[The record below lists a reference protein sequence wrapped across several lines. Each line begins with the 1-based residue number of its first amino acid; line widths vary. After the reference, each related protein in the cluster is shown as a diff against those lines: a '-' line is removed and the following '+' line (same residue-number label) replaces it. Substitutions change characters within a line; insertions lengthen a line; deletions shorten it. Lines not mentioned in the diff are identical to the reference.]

1 MSEKEFV
8 HLHVHTDY
16 SLLEACTQIK
26 PLASK
31 LQELKMPA
39 CAITDY
45 GNMYGVVSFYNELKN
60 HGIKPIIGYEAYLTF
75 GKISEKDIPVEPGE
89 KPYYPLV
96 LLAENEDGYR
106 NLVYLASK
114 AFTDGFYIKPRI
126 SIEMLAERKKGL
138 IALSGG
144 KEGYLA
150 HYLLNNDKKKA
161 IKATELLKDIF
172 GSEHFYLELQDHQ
185 TEWEKDLVRKILKI
199 ASELS
204 LSVVATNDVH
214 YLTEQDWK
222 AFEITRCIGE
232 GTVFTPNVRA
242 LETNQYYLKSSEEM
256 WRLFSSIPEALLNT
270 LKIAEM
276 CNLKLPSQLQ
286 LPVYHVPEGFTPDTY
301 LEHIA
306 WQGLE
311 KRKKKMQTS
320 PKPPKHP
327 LEDYEQRLHKELEII
342 KKMGFSSY
350 FLIVWDFV
358 KYAKDKGI
366 PVGPG
371 RGSAAGS
378 LVAYCLEITDVDP
391 LEYDLLFERFL
402 NPERISMPD
411 IDIDFCVRG
420 REDLINYVAQKYGK
434 DHVCQ
439 IITFG
444 TMASRAVIKDVGR
457 ALGLPLS
464 QVEKISKLIPPPF
477 RGRNIKIE
485 EALQKVPE
493 LKQITESDPQ
503 IAELIDIAKR
513 LEGSAR
519 HASIHAA
526 GVVISPV
533 ALYEIIPITTSS
545 NKTSGKELVSQYA
558 MTDLE
563 KVGMLKMDF
572 LALTTLTII
581 SDCLKLIKEKKGI
594 TLNWEEVPLDDPATM
609 QIFAEGK
616 TEAVFQFESEGM
628 KEICRRLKP
637 RNIEDL
643 AALNALYR
651 PGPLDGGMV
660 DDFIERHHGK
670 KKVTYIL
677 PEMKGILSNTHGIIV
692 YQEQIMMLAQKLAG
706 YTLGEADMMRR
717 AMGKKKKEEM
727 QMHEERFITRA
738 VERGIPQEKAS
749 QIFHLMQQFA
759 DYGFNKSHSV
769 AYAYLAFQTAYLK
782 AHFPAFFYAAVL
794 SNETQD
800 TNKIYKYS
808 VELKQAGLQLLPP
821 DINESDGDFTPLE
834 NAVRFGL
841 NAIKGL
847 GEGSVKSILSA
858 RQSGGRFKSLVD
870 LMLRVKDL
878 NRRGVE
884 SLISAG
890 ALDSLQPEGEPRKKR
905 AILYACLEDAM
916 RFAQRKKTENQSLL
930 FVNDISAQEF
940 VPPDAEEWSLEK
952 LAKEEKNALG
962 FYLSTHPL
970 ENYSQEIQKLN
981 LPEIASLYEIKT
993 PKSIS
998 VAGVVTSSQV
1008 KYSKKG
1014 NRFCIFKIEDKS
1026 ASIRC
1031 TAWSE
1036 TYSAYRDCFQ
1046 EDEIIVVT
1054 GKLEPNEG
1062 GEPTIIVEKAE
1073 NLKTTV
1079 LSKAKLLVVT
1089 VDSSQVEENFL
1100 EKLATLF
1107 KQSLKN
1113 GSKTETITNPSVSKK
1128 TCPVVIRIRFAEQEI
1143 FADFDVPFSVRP
1155 STELE
1160 KALKNMHCTFEWK

>member
-1 MSEKEFV
+1 MTEGKFV

-26 PLASK
+26 PLALQLQK
-31 LQELKMPA
+31 LQMPA

-45 GNMYGVVSFYNELKN
+45 GNMYGVVSFYSEMKS

-75 GKISEKDIPVEPGE
+75 GQIDKKSSLVEPGE
-89 KPYYPLV
+89 KPFYSLV
-96 LLAENEDGYR
+96 LLAKDEIGYR

-126 SIEMLAERKKGL
+126 SLEMLTERKEGL

-144 KEGYLA
+144 REGYLV
-150 HYLLNNDKKKA
+150 HYLSQGNKKKA
-161 IKATELLKDIF
+161 TQTTALLKDIF
-172 GSEHFYLELQDHQ
+172 GGEHFYLELQDHNTQ
-185 TEWEKDLVRKILKI
+185 WEKDIIREILEI
-199 ASELS
+199 ASDVG

-214 YLTEQDWK
+214 YLTQQDWK
-222 AFEITRCIGE
+222 AFEIARCIGE
-232 GTVFTPNVRA
+232 GTTFNVNRRV
-242 LETNQYYLKSSEEM
+242 LETDQYYLKSAEEM
-256 WRLFSSIPEALLNT
+256 WALFGSIPEALLNT
-270 LKIAEM
+270 LKIADM
-276 CNLKLPSQLQ
+276 CNLELPHRLQ
-286 LPVYHVPEGFTPDTY
+286 LPVYPVPEGFTPDSY
-301 LEHIA
+301 LEKIT
-306 WQGLE
+306 WQGFE
-311 KRKKKMQTS
+311 ERKKKLIG
-320 PKPPKHP
+320 KPLKHSI
-327 LEDYEQRLHKELEII
+327 EEYEQRLRRELEII
-342 KKMGFSSY
+342 KSMGFSSY

-378 LVAYCLEITDVDP
+378 LVAYALGITDVDP

-402 NPERISMPD
+402 NPERITMPD

-420 REDLINYVAQKYGK
+420 REDLFDYASRKYGK

-444 TMASRAVIKDVGR
+444 SMASRAVIRDVGR
-457 ALGLPLS
+457 ALGIPLV
-464 QVEKISKLIPPPF
+464 QVERISKLIPPPV

-485 EALQKVPE
+485 EALQMVPE
-493 LKQITESDPQ
+493 LRQAVETDAKT
-503 IAELIDIAKR
+503 AELIDIAKR
-513 LEGSAR
+513 LEGAAR
-519 HASIHAA
+519 HASTHAA
-526 GVVISPV
+526 GIVISPV
-533 ALYEIIPITTSS
+533 ALHEIIPIATSPG
-545 NKTSGKELVSQYA
+545 KTGAKELVSQYA

-581 SDCLKLIKEKKGI
+581 SDCLRLIKEKKGI
-594 TLNWEEVPLDDPATM
+594 VIDWEKVPLDDPETM
-609 QIFAEGK
+609 KIFSEGK

-628 KEICRRLKP
+628 KEICRKLKP
-637 RNIEDL
+637 KNIEDL

-670 KKVTYIL
+670 KKVSYIL
-677 PEMKGILSNTHGIIV
+677 PEMREILANTYGIIV

-706 YTLGEADMMRR
+706 YTLGQADMMRR

-727 QMHEERFITRA
+727 KMHEEKFIKGATR
-738 VERGIPQEKAS
+738 RGIPKEKAS
-749 QIFHLMQQFA
+749 QIFYLMQQFA

-847 GEGSVKSILSA
+847 GEGRVKAILAA
-858 RQSGGRFKSLVD
+858 RKSGGRFKSLID
-870 LMLRVKDL
+870 LLLRVKDL
-878 NRRGVE
+878 NRRAIE

-890 ALDSLQPEGEPRKKR
+890 ALDSLYPEFESRRKR
-905 AILYACLEDAM
+905 AMLHACLEDAM
-916 RFAQRKKTENQSLL
+916 SLAQKNKFENQNFL
-930 FVNDISAQEF
+930 FANDPSIQEF
-940 VPPDAEEWSLEK
+940 TLPDAEQWSIER
-952 LAKEEKNALG
+952 LAKEEKQALG

-970 ENYSQEIQKLN
+970 ENYSQEIKRLN
-981 LPEIASLYEIKT
+981 LPEIVSLYDIKT
-993 PKSIS
+993 PKS
-998 VAGVVTSSQV
+998 VTVVGVVTSSQV

-1026 ASIRC
+1026 ASIKC
-1031 TAWSE
+1031 TAWSD
-1036 TYSAYRDCFQ
+1036 TLSAYRDCFQ

-1054 GKLEPNEG
+1054 GRLEPNEAG

-1073 NLKTTV
+1073 TLKSSV
-1079 LSKAKLLVVT
+1079 LSRAQFLLVVLE
-1089 VDSSQVEENFL
+1089 SNQVEESFL
-1100 EKLATLF
+1100 EKLSALF
-1107 KQSLKN
+1107 KQSLN
-1113 GSKTETITNPSVSKK
+1113 SSGAPQNAK
-1128 TCPVVIRIRFAEQEI
+1128 TCPVVVRIRFSKEKV

-1155 STELE
+1155 SIDLE
-1160 KALKNMHCTFEWK
+1160 KKLKEMNCSFEWK

>member
-1 MSEKEFV
+1 MR
-8 HLHVHTDY
+8 
-16 SLLEACTQIK
+16 
-26 PLASK
+26 
-31 LQELKMPA
+31 A

-45 GNMYGVVSFYNELKN
+45 GNMHGAISFYNEMKT

-75 GKISEKDIPVEPGE
+75 NQLQEKSYSVAPGE
-89 KPYYPLV
+89 KPHYSIV
-96 LLAENEDGYR
+96 LLAKNETGYK
-106 NLVYLASK
+106 NLVYLSSK
-114 AFTDGFYIKPRI
+114 AFTEGFHSKPRI
-126 SIEMLAERKKGL
+126 SIEMLEERKDGI
-138 IALSGG
+138 IALSSG
-144 KEGYLA
+144 KDGYLA
-150 HYLLNNDKKKA
+150 HYLMSGNKSKA
-161 IKATELLKDIF
+161 LQISALLRDIF
-172 GSEHFYLELQDHQ
+172 DKEHFYLEIQDHHTQ
-185 TEWEKDLVRKILKI
+185 LERELIKQILEI
-199 ASELS
+199 SAELS
-204 LSVVATNDVH
+204 LPVVATNDVH
-214 YLTEQDWK
+214 YLTQDDWK
-222 AFEITRCIGE
+222 AFEIVRCIGE
-232 GTVFTPNVRA
+232 GRTLDLNRKA
-242 LETNQYYLKSSEEM
+242 LETDQYYLKSAEEM
-256 WRLFSSIPEALLNT
+256 WQLFSHIADTSALSNT

-276 CNLKLPSQLQ
+276 CDLEIPTQLQ
-286 LPVYHVPEGFTPDTY
+286 LPVYPVPEGFTPESF
-301 LEHIA
+301 LEHVT
-306 WQGLE
+306 QMGFE
-311 KRKKKMQTS
+311 KRKTTS
-320 PKPPKHP
+320 LNRTLKHS
-327 LEDYEQRLHKELEII
+327 LQDYQERLRKELEII

-411 IDIDFCVRG
+411 IDIDFCVHG
-420 REDLINYVAQKYGK
+420 REDLINYVAEKYGK

-444 TMASRAVIKDVGR
+444 TMASRAVIRDVGR
-457 ALGLPLS
+457 ALNMPLS
-464 QVEKISKLIPPPF
+464 KVEKISKLIPPPF

-493 LKQITESDPQ
+493 LKQAIETDPEVK
-503 IAELIDIAKR
+503 ELIDIAKR

-519 HASIHAA
+519 HASTHAA
-526 GVVISPV
+526 GVVISPKS
-533 ALYEIIPITTSS
+533 LHQIIPIMISPSKLDTTKSS
-545 NKTSGKELVSQYA
+545 TGLVSQYS
-558 MTDLE
+558 MNDLE

-581 SDCLKLIKEKKGI
+581 NDCLKLIKEKKGI
-594 TLNWEEVPLDDPATM
+594 EINWQDVSLEDPETM
-609 QIFAEGK
+609 RIFAEGK

-637 RNIEDL
+637 KQIEDL

-660 DDFIERHHGK
+660 DDFIERHHGRT
-670 KKVTYIL
+670 KVSYIL
-677 PEMKGILSNTHGIIV
+677 PEMKEILSNTHGIIV

-727 QMHEERFITRA
+727 QMHEEKFIKRA
-738 VERGIPQEKAS
+738 VERGIPEDKAS
-749 QIFHLMQQFA
+749 QIFNLMAQFA

-794 SNETQD
+794 SNESQD

-808 VELKQAGLQLLPP
+808 VELKSAGLKLLPP
-821 DINESDGDFTPLE
+821 DINESDGNFTPSD

-847 GEGSVKSILSA
+847 GEGVVKSILSA
-858 RQSGGRFKSLVD
+858 RNSEGPFTSLLD
-870 LMLRVKDL
+870 LLLRVDDL
-878 NRRGVE
+878 NRRSLE

-890 ALDSLQPEGEPRKKR
+890 ALDSFYPSFEPKKAR
-905 AILYACLEDAM
+905 AILYASVEDA
-916 RFAQRKKTENQSLL
+916 FAQTRNRIKNQNSL
-930 FVNDISAQEF
+930 FSNNEIISPNLIPQE
-940 VPPDAEEWSLEK
+940 VEEWSLEK

-970 ENYSQEIQKLN
+970 ESYSQDLKKLN
-981 LPEIASLYEIKT
+981 LPEIAQLYEARSQMT
-993 PKSIS
+993 VT
-998 VAGVVTSSQV
+998 VAGVVTSVQV

-1014 NRFCIFKIEDKS
+1014 NRFCIFKIEDNS
-1026 ASIRC
+1026 ASIKC

-1036 TYSAYRDCFQ
+1036 TYSSFRDCFQ
-1046 EDEIIVVT
+1046 DDEIIVVT
-1054 GKLEPNEG
+1054 GRLDPGEG
-1062 GEPTIIVEKAE
+1062 GAEPTIIVESAE
-1073 NLKTTV
+1073 NLKSNL
-1079 LSKAKLLVVT
+1079 LSR
-1089 VDSSQVEENFL
+1089 SQFLILNLESTKITENFL
-1100 EKLATLF
+1100 SSIIKLF
-1107 KQSLKN
+1107 KSN
-1113 GSKTETITNPSVSKK
+1113 TSSSASKSSKEPR
-1128 TCPVVIRIRFAEQEI
+1128 PVVLRVMFEQSKVVAE
-1143 FADFDVPFSVRP
+1143 FDIPFSVYP

-1160 KALKNMHCTFEWK
+1160 KNLEKIGCNFEWK

>member
-1 MSEKEFV
+1 MTERKFV

-26 PLASK
+26 PLALELQK
-31 LQELKMPA
+31 LQMPA

-45 GNMYGVVSFYNELKN
+45 GNMYGVVSFYSEMKT

-75 GKISEKDIPVEPGE
+75 SKIDKKGASIEPGE
-89 KPYYPLV
+89 KPFYSLV
-96 LLAENEDGYR
+96 LLAKDETGYR

-126 SIEMLAERKKGL
+126 SLEMLAERKEGL

-144 KEGYLA
+144 QGGYLT
-150 HYLLNNDKKKA
+150 HYLSHGNKNKA
-161 IKATELLKDIF
+161 IQTTALLKDIF
-172 GSEHFYLELQDHQ
+172 GAEHFYLELQDHKTQ
-185 TEWEKDLVRKILKI
+185 WEKDIVRETLEI
-199 ASELS
+199 ASKTA
-204 LSVVATNDVH
+204 VPIVATNDVH
-214 YLTEQDWK
+214 YLTQQDWK
-222 AFEITRCIGE
+222 AFEIAKCIGE
-232 GTVFTPNVRA
+232 GTTFNVNRRA
-242 LETNQYYLKSSEEM
+242 LETDQYYLKSAEEM
-256 WRLFSSIPEALLNT
+256 WDLFGSIPEALLNT

-276 CNLKLPSQLQ
+276 CDLKLPQQLQ
-286 LPVYHVPEGFTPDTY
+286 LPVYPVPEGFTSDTY
-301 LEHIA
+301 LENVT
-306 WQGLE
+306 WQGFE
-311 KRKKKMQTS
+311 ERKKKLVGKTL
-320 PKPPKHP
+320 KHS
-327 LEDYEQRLHKELEII
+327 LEEYEQRLRKELEII
-342 KKMGFSSY
+342 KSMGFSSY

-378 LVAYCLEITDVDP
+378 LVAYVLGITDVDP
-391 LEYDLLFERFL
+391 LQYDLLFERFL

-420 REDLINYVAQKYGK
+420 REDLINYVARKYGK

-444 TMASRAVIKDVGR
+444 SMASRAVIRDVGR
-457 ALGLPLS
+457 ALDIPLS

-485 EALQKVPE
+485 EALQRVPE
-493 LKQITESDPQ
+493 LKQAVETDTKT
-503 IAELIDIAKR
+503 AELIDIAKR

-519 HASIHAA
+519 HASTHAA
-526 GVVISPV
+526 GIVISPV
-533 ALYEIIPITTSS
+533 ALHEIIPITTSPG
-545 NKTSGKELVSQYA
+545 KTGTKELVSQYA

-563 KVGMLKMDF
+563 RVGMLKMDF

-581 SDCLKLIKEKKGI
+581 SDCLRLIKEKKGI
-594 TLNWEEVPLDDPATM
+594 VIDWEKVPLDDPETM
-609 QIFAEGK
+609 QIFSEGK

-637 RNIEDL
+637 KNIEDL

-670 KKVTYIL
+670 KKVSYIL
-677 PEMKGILSNTHGIIV
+677 PEMKEILANTHGIIV

-706 YTLGEADMMRR
+706 YTLGEADTMRR

-727 QMHEERFITRA
+727 RMHEEKFITRA
-738 VERGIPQEKAS
+738 VERGIPKEKAS

-782 AHFPAFFYAAVL
+782 AHFPAYFYAAVL

-800 TNKIYKYS
+800 ASKIYKYS
-808 VELKQAGLQLLPP
+808 VELKQTGLQLLPP
-821 DINESDGDFTPLE
+821 DINESDGNFTPLE

-847 GEGSVKSILSA
+847 GEGRVKAILAARNSA
-858 RQSGGRFKSLVD
+858 GRFKSLID
-870 LMLRVKDL
+870 LLLRVKDL
-878 NRRGVE
+878 NRRAIE

-890 ALDSLQPEGEPRKKR
+890 ALDSLQPEVEPRKKR
-905 AILYACLEDAM
+905 AMLYACLDEAVG
-916 RFAQRKKTENQSLL
+916 FAQKKKPENQNLL
-930 FVNDISAQEF
+930 FANDTSIQEF
-940 VPPDAEEWSLEK
+940 TLPDVEQWSLER
-952 LAKEEKNALG
+952 LAKEEKQALG
-962 FYLSTHPL
+962 FYLSTNPL
-970 ENYSQEIQKLN
+970 ENYSQEIKKLN
-981 LPEIASLYEIKT
+981 LPEIASLYDIKT
-993 PKSIS
+993 PKSVT
-998 VAGVVTSSQV
+998 VAGIVTSSQI

-1031 TAWSE
+1031 TAWSD
-1036 TYSAYRDCFQ
+1036 TLSTYRDCFQ

-1054 GKLEPNEG
+1054 GRLEPNEVG

-1073 NLKTTV
+1073 NLKSCV
-1079 LSKAKLLVVT
+1079 LSRAQLLFVALES
-1089 VDSSQVEENFL
+1089 DQVEKSFL
-1100 EKLATLF
+1100 EKLSALF
-1107 KQSLKN
+1107 KQSLNRSDAPKN
-1113 GSKTETITNPSVSKK
+1113 TRA
-1128 TCPVVIRIRFAEQEI
+1128 CPVVVRVRFGEQKI
-1143 FADFDVPFSVRP
+1143 FADFDIPFFVRP
-1155 STELE
+1155 STDLE
-1160 KALKNMHCTFEWK
+1160 KKLKEMNCSFEWK